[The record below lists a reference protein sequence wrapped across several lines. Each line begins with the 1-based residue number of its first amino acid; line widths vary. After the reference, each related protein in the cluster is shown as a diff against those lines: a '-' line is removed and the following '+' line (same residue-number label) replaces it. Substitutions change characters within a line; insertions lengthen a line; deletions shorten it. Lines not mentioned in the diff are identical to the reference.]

1 MATTK
6 STTPRRKAPQNA
18 QERPAAPVAQFL
30 LECPKPRQTH
40 PAEAVVIIR
49 DISKDAVK
57 IFVMPR
63 PDAVR
68 GILNETFGPLGWAE
82 RRYFADGRLWC
93 AVGVFNPY
101 MKDYC
106 FKAAAALEGKHPGS
120 PERWKEETSF
130 VAAAE
135 LWGAGSDVMSLPAI
149 VLRADQV
156 AIVGVQKQGRKPSD
170 PPQVVGYKLSSALT
184 VDKFLRHPDTGEI
197 ISVQFVDKDG
207 HKITWEK

>member
-6 STTPRRKAPQNA
+6 STTPRRKPLQHPQ
-18 QERPAAPVAQFL
+18 ECPAAPAVQFP
-30 LECPKPRQTH
+30 LECSKPRQMH
-40 PAEAVVIIR
+40 PSEAVVIVR
-49 DISKDAVK
+49 EISKDAVK
-57 IFVMPR
+57 LFVMPK

-68 GILNETFGPLGWAE
+68 SVLNETFGSLGWAQ

-101 MKDYC
+101 MEDYC
-106 FKAAAALEGKHPGS
+106 FKDAAALEGKHPGS

-135 LWGAGSDVMSLPAI
+135 LWGIGSDIMALPPI

-156 AIVGVQKQGRKPSD
+156 PIVGIQKQGLKPND
-170 PPQVVGYKLSSALT
+170 PPQVVGYKLASPLT
-184 VDKFLRHPDTGEI
+184 VDKFLRNPDTGEI
-197 ISVQFVDKDG
+197 IGVQFVDKDSR
-207 HKITWEK
+207 KITWEK

>member
-1 MATTK
+1 MATPK

-18 QERPAAPVAQFL
+18 QERPAAQFP
-30 LECPKPRQTH
+30 LECPKPRQMH
-40 PAEAVVIIR
+40 PSEAVVIAR
-49 DISKDAVK
+49 EISKDAVK
-57 IFVMPR
+57 LFVMPK

-68 GILNETFGPLGWAE
+68 SVLNETFGSLGWAQ
-82 RRYFADGRLWC
+82 RRYSADGRLWC

-106 FKAAAALEGKHPGS
+106 FRDAGALEGKHPGS
-120 PERWKEETSF
+120 HERWKEETSF

-135 LWGAGSDVMSLPAI
+135 LWGAGSDVMALPAI

-156 AIVGVQKQGRKPSD
+156 AIVGLQKQGRKPDD
-170 PPQVVGYKLSSALT
+170 PPQVVGYKLASPLT
-184 VDKFLRHPDTGEI
+184 VDKFLRDPDTGDI

-207 HKITWEK
+207 RKVTWEK